1 MAVLA
6 LLSLFLAAVNPRLEM
21 SVRPATVNFTATLAG
36 SGGEVASGEF
46 RGRLALNGSAVEVP
60 VSGSARRTGAQWRL
74 PLTLRYADVPA
85 DWVERYHPSSFQ
97 YLLRGQAGVS
107 EIHWSGTQRWDAV
120 EVEGDREVV
129 SRFVSLRSLEL
140 TNVSFLESEG
150 RALVAVRNPF
160 AFPLKVASTRYQL
173 SVNDRQ
179 VGEGA
184 TRGMLLRQDQVSTL
198 TLPVEIDHAELI
210 AAAGRAILSGGKVQ
224 ARLVGSLTIR
234 LPRGDVSVPLDL
246 SGDMSVG
253 R

>member
-1 MAVLA
+1 VAVFAILA
-6 LLSLFLAAVNPRLEM
+6 LLFASVNPRLEI
-21 SVRPATVNFTATLAG
+21 SLRPATESFTATLSG
-36 SGGEVASGEF
+36 SGGEAASGEL

-60 VSGSARRTGAQWRL
+60 VSGSLRRTGPQWRL

-85 DWVERYHPSSFQ
+85 DWVERYHPASFQ
-97 YLLRGQAGVS
+97 YLLRGHAAGA

-120 EVEGDREVV
+120 EVEGDRQAV
-129 SRFVSLRSLEL
+129 SRFVSLRSIEL

-173 SVNDRQ
+173 SANERQ

-184 TRGMLLRQDQVSTL
+184 TRGMLLRPEQVNTL
-198 TLPVEIDHAELI
+198 TLPVEIDHGELL

-224 ARLVGSLTIR
+224 ARLLGTLTIR
-234 LPRGDVSVPLDL
+234 LPRGDVAVPLDL